1 MAGDASETAMLV
13 GTHLSQQTPPEECMT
28 GVREGDAKLCR
39 RGSSFDGRHFP
50 IAKADASRDETFFQL
65 FAEEKG
71 GPRFARFFG
80 LLALSDG
87 KSKQCFFSSIF
98 RFAHRTAHRRNA

>member
-1 MAGDASETAMLV
+1 
-13 GTHLSQQTPPEECMT
+13 MT

-71 GPRFARFFG
+71 GPRFAVF
-80 LLALSDG
+80 
-87 KSKQCFFSSIF
+87 
-98 RFAHRTAHRRNA
+98 RTARPVRWEVQTVLFLTIFVSRIEQHIGATREEKKKASDFLARY